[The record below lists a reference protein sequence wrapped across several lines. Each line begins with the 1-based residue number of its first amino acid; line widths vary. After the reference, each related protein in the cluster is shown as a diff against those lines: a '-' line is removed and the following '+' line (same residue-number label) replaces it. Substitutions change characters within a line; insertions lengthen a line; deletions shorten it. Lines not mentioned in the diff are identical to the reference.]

1 MKSLDIVGSNNSK
14 VTYIIDNQ
22 INEILN
28 KYNLQYQLYKT
39 KYQELLENPSNIND
53 CKHLLKQLIDTF
65 YYYNNSKTFD
75 DNLNLFIIHL
85 NNTHTNNI
93 YYIIYSLLE
102 NNGLLDNIKDI
113 IKHILKLFNLSN
125 VNIDSNI
132 YMNLIY
138 LITLIETN
146 YNTINL
152 DELKSTL
159 NSFNDNLETLKII
172 QLKKRIE
179 VINYSTNYCNLI
191 KPIINNIDL
200 LLENYNFL
208 KGNIL
213 KIEYN
218 INIITKN
225 LNNIYF
231 DIVKND

>member
-200 LLENYNFL
+200 LLENYKFL